1 MAKPKK
7 KVVVTTKSK
16 ERTERIRP
24 TVSKK
29 KKFSLGESANATGE
43 LLFNRESYLWMII
56 GIVVVALG
64 MLLMVGGKMPDVNTW
79 DPDLIYSTRTT
90 LIAPIVILI
99 GLIIEIY
106 AIFKK

>member
-1 MAKPKK
+1 MAKQKK

-16 ERTERIRP
+16 KEKIKP
-24 TVSKK
+24 TVSGR
-29 KKFSLGESANATGE
+29 KKFTISTSNSDGE
-43 LLFNRESYLWMII
+43 LLFTKQSYTWMIA
-56 GIVVVALG
+56 GIVVIALG
-64 MLLMVGGKMPDVNTW
+64 MLLMVGGKMPDENTW
-79 DPDLIYSTRTT
+79 DPNIIYSTRTT

>member
-16 ERTERIRP
+16 KENIKP

-29 KKFSLGESANATGE
+29 KKFTFGTTNSDGE
-43 LLFNRESYLWMII
+43 LLFTKQSYTWMIA

-64 MLLMVGGKMPDVNTW
+64 MLLMIGGKMPDENTW
-79 DPDLIYSTRTT
+79 DPNIIYSTRTT
-90 LIAPIVILI
+90 LIAPIVILV